1 MAKKWDV
8 FVSYATKD
16 SRSVSHV
23 VSDLE
28 SSGLSVWQDVSAIQ
42 PGSRIREA
50 INEGIQSS
58 KSFLVFLSKRS
69 TKSRW
74 VLNELDAAMV
84 QEINNQRNFVI
95 MVLLGNIAIDEIPA
109 DIQGKRFIDLR
120 YNFQHKYLAQRT
132 MVPRSRP

>member
-1 MAKKWDV
+1 MAEKWDV
-8 FVSYATKD
+8 FVSYAMKD
-16 SRSVSHV
+16 STPVSHV
-23 VSDLE
+23 IRDLQ

-69 TKSRW
+69 TRSRW

-84 QEINNQRNFVI
+84 EEISNRRNFVVT
-95 MVLLGNIAIDEIPA
+95 VLLGNISTTEIPA
-109 DIQGKRFIDLR
+109 
-120 YNFQHKYLAQRT
+120 
-132 MVPRSRP
+132 